1 MRHLF
6 QESVRSHCF
15 IQLCLSENIL
25 GNRTPNPCIFHC
37 CMGASGLTLGNRCQI
52 CRDILWL
59 PSVPVT
65 FAGQDWD
72 SQKYELIGRSN
83 FHDLLEMVQGL
94 GIILD
99 FYNHEH
105 GCAFKSREKLSINLL
120 KSAEIMVAVCVW
132 HWLVLLCPTPAIPA
146 WVLCVGRWGVA
157 GGKIYFSLHSHVLF
171 HWKWSCF

>member
-1 MRHLF
+1 MRIPL
-6 QESVRSHCF
+6 
-15 IQLCLSENIL
+15 LY
-25 GNRTPNPCIFHC
+25 GCIWTD
-37 CMGASGLTLGNRCQI
+37 SRKCQI

-132 HWLVLLCPTPAIPA
+132 RWLVLLCPTPAIPA

>member
-1 MRHLF
+1 MRTKWGTSFRRVYEATVLYSF
-6 QESVRSHCF
+6 VCLRTSWVTVPQTHC
-15 IQLCLSENIL
+15 IS
-25 GNRTPNPCIFHC
+25 HC
-37 CMGASGLTLGNRCQI
+37 CMGVSGLTLGNRCQI

-120 KSAEIMVAVCVW
+120 KSAEIMVAVCVFPG
-132 HWLVLLCPTPAIPA
+132 LTLACSTLPDPSNS
-146 WVLCVGRWGVA
+146 
-157 GGKIYFSLHSHVLF
+157 SLGPLRG
-171 HWKWSCF
+171 